1 MVKRETGVSDRDLD
15 QLSSLFR
22 LLSDKTRLCILLRL
36 AKGERSV
43 KALCAELQMPQP
55 TISHHLGLLRMN
67 NVVGSRRLGKQIIYT
82 LNGHDG
88 SQDHSLMEFAVH
100 HLAIQVKPRPH

>member
-1 MVKRETGVSDRDLD
+1 MVRQDKGVSDRDLD

-43 KALCAELQMPQP
+43 KTLCGELRLPQP
-55 TISHHLGLLRMN
+55 TISHHLGLLRLN

-88 SQDHSLMEFAVH
+88 SQNHSLMEFAVH
-100 HLAIQVKPRPH
+100 HLAIQVTPRSH